1 MRPVANWPSEVS
13 IPLRRSGV
21 TSSATSA
28 KPTSGR
34 YSASVET
41 LLRAGDAGG
50 QALERRFD
58 PPAELVV
65 HRPFFAAPIGR
76 TAQDHS
82 LVGLGVA
89 RQLDLDALV
98 HGAPAVCTGEFS
110 AELLQLRLRCA
121 DDVAPAGV
129 EQPRQIGDAGHAAV
143 GDPDAPQQ
151 AMA

>member
-1 MRPVANWPSEVS
+1 MADLPVQ
-13 IPLRRSGV
+13 RR
-21 TSSATSA
+21 
-28 KPTSGR
+28 R
-34 YSASVET
+34 VET

-82 LVGLGVA
+82 LVGLRVA

-151 AMA
+151 AMASLHGCHDRLQGP